1 MAQITPTSGAPP
13 QIDLERLKSTPGK
26 TIEAEKARLHKATRE
41 FESFFLYYM
50 LKTMRETVDATAAK
64 EEAPMGGGMGKE
76 TYQQM
81 FDMEISRNVVRG
93 GHRSLSEMLYKSMEK
108 LVEAHFQPQP
118 GKDAPTGGIKTPGLQ
133 PKSSPIPLERPM
145 SPHQIHQGLQL
156 KPISRPN
163 QPAFSPI
170 AATRR
175 IAPAPDA
182 IRTQYGHIIDEAA
195 RESRLDSALISS
207 VIKAESN
214 GDSQAVSPAGAKGL
228 MQLADSTAS
237 EMGVNNPFDARSNVL
252 GGSRYLRT
260 LLDRFGDLRL
270 ALAAYNAGP
279 ATVERHGG
287 VPPFRETQ
295 DYITRVT
302 SYLKESE
309 KDQPTPLK

>member
-13 QIDLERLKSTPGK
+13 QTDLERLKSSPGK
-26 TIEAEKARLHKATRE
+26 TVEAEKVRLRKATRE

-50 LKTMRETVDATAAK
+50 LKTMRETVTSTAAK
-64 EEAPMGGGMGKE
+64 EDAPLGGGMGKD

-118 GKDAPTGGIKTPGLQ
+118 GKESPTGGIKASEIQ
-133 PKSSPIPLERPM
+133 PTSSPILLERPTT
-145 SPHQIHQGLQL
+145 PRPLHNDLQL
-156 KPISRPN
+156 TPISRPN
-163 QPAFSPI
+163 QPAFAPI

-175 IAPAPDA
+175 IVPAPDA
-182 IRTQYGHIIDEAA
+182 IRSQYGSIIDEAA

-214 GDSQAVSPAGAKGL
+214 GDPQAVSPAGAKGL
-228 MQLADSTAS
+228 MQLADSTAT
-237 EMGVNNPFDARSNVL
+237 EMGVNNPFDARANVL

-279 ATVERHGG
+279 AAVERHGG
-287 VPPFRETQ
+287 VPPFRETN

-302 SYLKESE
+302 SYLKEIE